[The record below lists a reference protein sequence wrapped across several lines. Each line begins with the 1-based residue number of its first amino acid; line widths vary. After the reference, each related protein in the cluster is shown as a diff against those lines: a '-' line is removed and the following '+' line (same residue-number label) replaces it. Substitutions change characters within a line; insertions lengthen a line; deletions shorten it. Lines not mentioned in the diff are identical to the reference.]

1 MTGYPSETALHRRY
15 REAIRLPCSLCPA
28 WRSLYQEMAAKSPNS
43 GQSRICC
50 RCRRTRCLLAPN
62 GEMRTGDRRAPR
74 LWKTKCYLAN
84 LPVEIDLWRLAATV
98 KARWI
103 CGQAR
108 LQLKEKLGL
117 DPFKGLSWHG
127 TVLARSSPS
136 RCYDDHCLHLLAALP
151 CCQNGPEK
159 RIDSPLEPQPAGAV
173 RRRRALI
180 LRLSGS
186 RYPYCRRR
194 VSKKQRR
201 EQLCQARVS
210 ARHLYDRAGNGRSA
224 SSTRRHHAIC
234 LRPRAQKVC
243 AGHQ

>member
-28 WRSLYQEMAAKSPNS
+28 WLSLYQEMAAKSPNS

-136 RCYDDHCLHLLAALP
+136 RCYDDHCSHLLAALP
-151 CCQNGPEK
+151 CCQDGAEK
-159 RIDSPLEPQPAGAV
+159 RIDSPPSSRSLPVRPAAIARSFFGYQV
-173 RRRRALI
+173 RDTHTAEDGSAKSNGVNNSAKLVLARGTFMI
-180 LRLSGS
+180 VQETGDLRLQHG
-186 RYPYCRRR
+186 
-194 VSKKQRR
+194 
-201 EQLCQARVS
+201 
-210 ARHLYDRAGNGRSA
+210 GI
-224 SSTRRHHAIC
+224 TRFA
-234 LRPRAQKVC
+234 
-243 AGHQ
+243 